1 MNEQKMTEE
10 KVKKAS
16 YKNGESIRYI
26 TYDNESTSAMVYIS
40 LTDVVANLSFGEDE
54 IEVSDFIK
62 RRLVSH
68 LVMDKD
74 LQSSM
79 LLNVENQLSDS
90 TIFVDLRMTIEI
102 LREIGHVTDNDFD
115 FLKGIMNLQGLL
127 FKLQKHED
135 YNYLEKLKKTITE
148 LELENKKVYEINEGF
163 KDKPEMT
170 ETQDDQLVGRRSKNY
185 PILFATSQ
193 IAAKYNMTAY
203 KLNNILEEEGIQ
215 YKVNKKWILKYPYNN
230 DMIAVMKRM
239 KLDSDEIV
247 LHLYWTTK
255 GVEFID
261 QILDKREMDHKEK
274 IMEEQKKDVQE
285 VLNYEAPKK
294 QWTQLS
300 LFD

>member
-90 TIFVDLRMTIEI
+90 TIFVDPRMTIEI